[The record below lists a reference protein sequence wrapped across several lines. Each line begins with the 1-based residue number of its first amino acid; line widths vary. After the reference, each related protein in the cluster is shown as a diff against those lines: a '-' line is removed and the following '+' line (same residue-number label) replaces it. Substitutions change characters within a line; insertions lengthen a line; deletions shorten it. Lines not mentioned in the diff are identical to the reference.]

1 MTYFDTVVNGMLP
14 ELGICKVHSTQ
25 SSPLFTSKRDC
36 EIHCPKRGSTYVFEE
51 TNAIWD
57 GFQQSHKND
66 EVAYVLHLKLH
77 EITFFPRAHVR
88 YIFIICANLKVRTWA
103 R

>member
-1 MTYFDTVVNGMLP
+1 M
-14 ELGICKVHSTQ
+14 
-25 SSPLFTSKRDC
+25 
-36 EIHCPKRGSTYVFEE
+36 FEE

-66 EVAYVLHLKLH
+66 EVAYVFHLKLH

-88 YIFIICANLKVRTWA
+88 YIFIICAIIIVIKCNVTDFCIYH
-103 R
+103 